1 MKKKTKRRTKA
12 LLEKKDREIIKK
24 LIDEV
29 GDLKSEDKSY
39 LLGIGYGIALGKRA
53 KPLAED
59 LKKIIKGNTCD

>member
-1 MKKKTKRRTKA
+1 M
-12 LLEKKDREIIKK
+12 LEKKDREIIKK

-53 KPLAED
+53 KPAAED
-59 LKKIIKGNTCD
+59 LQKITRGNECD